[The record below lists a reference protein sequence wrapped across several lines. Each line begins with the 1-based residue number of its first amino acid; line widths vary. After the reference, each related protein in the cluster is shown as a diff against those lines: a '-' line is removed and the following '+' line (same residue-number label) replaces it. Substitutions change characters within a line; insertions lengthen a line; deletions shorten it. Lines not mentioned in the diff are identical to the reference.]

1 MSATTY
7 VVLLR
12 GVNLGP
18 HRRVTAAELRQAA
31 HDAGLCDA
39 RTHAN
44 SGNLVA
50 VAPERDANVA
60 GRVSDALEHLT
71 GTRVPAVALS
81 ADRLDEIVA
90 ANPFRAAART
100 DPAHLQVHVGAQ
112 RVDEVGIARFDL
124 SNRGRELFAVGAGAL
139 FVHYADGIGT
149 SRVTTDDVD
158 RAAGTRTTA
167 RNWNTITRLLTM
179 ARQSAAVP

>member
-1 MSATTY
+1 MAATTY

-31 HDAGLCDA
+31 ADAGLDDA

-50 VAPERDANVA
+50 VAPERATDVA
-60 GRVSDALEHLT
+60 DRVSDALEHVT
-71 GTRVPAVALS
+71 GTRVQAVALS
-81 ADRLDEIVA
+81 LNRLVDVVA

-100 DPAHLQVHVGAQ
+100 DPSRLQVHVGAE
-112 RVDEVGIARFDL
+112 RVDEVGIARLDL
-124 SNRGRELFAVGAGAL
+124 GNRGRELFAVAAGVL
-139 FVHYADGIGT
+139 FVHYVDGIGR
-149 SRVTTDDVD
+149 SRVTTDATD
-158 RAAGTRTTA
+158 RAAGTWTTA
-167 RNWNTITRLLTM
+167 RNWNTVTRLLTM
-179 ARQSAAVP
+179 ARQSATVP